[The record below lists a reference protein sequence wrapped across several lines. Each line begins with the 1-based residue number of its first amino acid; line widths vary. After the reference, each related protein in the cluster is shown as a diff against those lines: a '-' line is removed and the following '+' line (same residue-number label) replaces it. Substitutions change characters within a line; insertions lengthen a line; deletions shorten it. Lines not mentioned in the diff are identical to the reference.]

1 MNNDD
6 DLTLTTYTIIKL
18 PELALSP
25 MIYADNP
32 KMPLFSKHNGKCD
45 RCYEK
50 AILKRRKKNKN
61 PKTHRR
67 K

>member
-1 MNNDD
+1 MNND
-6 DLTLTTYTIIKL
+6 DLTLTTYTIVKPPEPVL
-18 PELALSP
+18 PP
-25 MIYADNP
+25 MICADNS

-45 RCYEK
+45 RCHEK

>member
-1 MNNDD
+1 MVFEDD
-6 DLTLTTYTIIKL
+6 PNYTYKL
-18 PELALSP
+18 VMPPEPDISP
-25 MIYADNP
+25 LICGDNSNR
-32 KMPLFSKHNGKCD
+32 PLFSKHNGKCE

-50 AILKRRKKNKN
+50 AISKRRKKNKN